1 MIITLNSNKD
11 LEHFEHVFSIEH
23 IIHSIKKL
31 KEQVK
36 NLESKQPY
44 QIVTPSPINPVMNEE
59 SKCDELMNPSIH
71 DDKFAHK
78 FYLKPDL
85 SLNQI

>member
-1 MIITLNSNKD
+1 MQGKICTLIQYYSNHEYHCWNAGLVMIITLNSNKD

-44 QIVTPSPINPVMNEE
+44 QIVTPSPI
-59 SKCDELMNPSIH
+59 
-71 DDKFAHK
+71 
-78 FYLKPDL
+78 
-85 SLNQI
+85 